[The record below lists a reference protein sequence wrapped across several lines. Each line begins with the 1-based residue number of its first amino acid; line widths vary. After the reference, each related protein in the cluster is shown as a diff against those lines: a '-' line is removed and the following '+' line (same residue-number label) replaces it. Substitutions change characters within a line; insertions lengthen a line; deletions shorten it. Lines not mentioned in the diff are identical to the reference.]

1 MFAKKLT
8 STAVLISGLV
18 FAGSASAVDVSVEK
32 YVGALVTSAFE
43 VATQEITFG
52 VQESVLSASNGIVMD
67 ESELVAA
74 KVTITD
80 LEATEGQKQE
90 SSDKAE

>member
-32 YVGALVTSAFE
+32 YVGALVNSAFE
-43 VATQEITFG
+43 VASQEITYG
-52 VQESVLSASNGIVMD
+52 VQGAVLSASNGIVMD

-74 KVTITD
+74 KVSITD
-80 LEATEGQKQE
+80 LESSTSEKQE
-90 SSDKAE
+90 TSDKAE